1 VINFKKENII
11 KKISKYLSEDNWVY
25 EVEGNCITTDVRIN
39 KSYPKVKLLLA
50 VKDNGYDLFVSSET
64 VLKSKDIPA
73 VMEFITRVNNSFT
86 QGFFQLDIDNGTYG
100 FKSFSNFREAE
111 ISKQTFILSVYLP
124 IIFFSQYNTW
134 INKIISGELSSAEAA
149 KKAAEKSMSML
160 EKK

>member
-1 VINFKKENII
+1 MINFKKENII

-86 QGFFQLDIDNGTYG
+86 Q
-100 FKSFSNFREAE
+100 
-111 ISKQTFILSVYLP
+111 
-124 IIFFSQYNTW
+124 
-134 INKIISGELSSAEAA
+134 
-149 KKAAEKSMSML
+149 
-160 EKK
+160 